1 MKPKSKS
8 ANRIT
13 QSTRVVRRYLDKR
26 LWEPMSSE
34 GNRWEH
40 RLRNLLRVGVICV
53 NGMKENGLFSRAA
66 GLSYGAL
73 MAMGPLIAIAVWIS
87 GAFVQTDAE
96 TQIKKLLLFVSPS
109 LNEYLVVEEAANGNG
124 VGELDNLI
132 NQVVSGAQNLVE
144 QINLGGSKAFG
155 TFGAVLLI
163 WLSIQLM
170 TTIETTLNRIW
181 GVSKGRPW
189 GQRIITYWSFISL
202 GAVLGLGSTALVS
215 ASNLAMFFEWVPFG
229 SALTPFFI
237 ALTPVLSYLMLV
249 ALLCLFYMFFP
260 HIRVQF
266 KPALI
271 GAAVAAILL
280 IANNYLSILYIHRVV
295 SLQSLYGSLGII
307 IVLMFGMYL
316 FWVFILLGGQLSFAV
331 QNLRFLSDQQTW
343 KRLSPL
349 SRELLVLAVFLNASR
364 RFARCERAPSNEE
377 IADQLHAPVNAVN
390 ESVSILRDFGW
401 LSPVQLTTEEG
412 RDWTGYQPSI
422 PLDKITLA
430 EFHQRFGS
438 SGNNDPGQ
446 RLADEDEILR
456 RYRSESLPVDVDP
469 FFQRSIKELIDSE
482 ES

>member
-1 MKPKSKS
+1 M
-8 ANRIT
+8 
-13 QSTRVVRRYLDKR
+13 VRSYLDRR
-26 LWEPMSSE
+26 LWEPISSE

-40 RLRNLLRVGVICV
+40 RLRQFLRVGAICL

-73 MAMGPLIAIAVWIS
+73 MALGPLIAIVVWIS
-87 GAFVQTDAE
+87 GVFIQTDVE

-109 LNEYLVVEEAANGNG
+109 LNEYIVVDETANGAA

-132 NQVVSGAQNLVE
+132 NQVIAGANHLVE
-144 QINLGGSKAFG
+144 QVNTGGSKAFG
-155 TFGAVLLI
+155 LFGAILLI
-163 WLSIQLM
+163 WLAIQLM

-189 GQRIITYWSFISL
+189 GQRVISYWSFISL
-202 GAVLGLGSTALVS
+202 GAVLGLGSTALFS
-215 ASNLAMFFEWVPFG
+215 ASNLAQVFEWVPFG
-229 SALTPFFI
+229 SALSPVMF

-249 ALLCLFYMFFP
+249 ALLCLFYMYFP

-266 KPALI
+266 RPALI
-271 GAAVAAILL
+271 GALVAAVLL

-343 KRLSPL
+343 KRLSPS
-349 SRELLVLAVFLNASR
+349 SRELLVLAVFLATAR
-364 RFARCERAPSNEE
+364 RFARCERALSNEE
-377 IADQLHAPVNAVN
+377 IAEQLHAPVNAVN
-390 ESVSILRDFGW
+390 ESVGVLRDFGW
-401 LSPVQLTTEEG
+401 LSPVQLSTEDG
-412 RDWTGYQPSI
+412 RDWTGFQPSI
-422 PLDKITLA
+422 PLEKLNLGD
-430 EFHQRFGS
+430 FHRRFGS
-438 SGNNDPGQ
+438 SGNNQPGE
-446 RLADEDEILR
+446 RLVETDSILR
-456 RYRSESLPVDVDP
+456 QYRTEALPVDTDP
-469 FFQRSIKELIDSE
+469 FFKRSIRELIDSE